1 MTLRPALW
9 AVTAAL
15 VGAAT
20 IAATPRI
27 TALGQQD
34 AISPAALAQ
43 IDALLREKD
52 TRTAAERKIDS
63 QLLYALRQDQGLPPA
78 PGVTTLDVD
87 LPLTSDGHIVV
98 DVRARL
104 TPALLARVRALT
116 DEVKTFAASGS
127 LQLHLD
133 VDQVVPLAA
142 DPDVIFVQPVR
153 NLGVLRAGSG
163 TGAATTEGDIAHRSA
178 MFRGLTGAIGAG
190 VKIGVLSDGV
200 EHLAAAQ
207 ATGDLGDV
215 TVLPGQEG
223 IGDEGTAMLE
233 VIHDLAPGA
242 QLFFATG
249 DTSVASLAQ
258 NIRALRAAGCDIIVD
273 DVSYLEETPFQDGQS
288 ANVVSTTNGG
298 AAIQAVK
305 EVAASGALYFSAAGN
320 GGNLTHGT
328 SGVWEGDF
336 SDAGT
341 TVAPLTG
348 GRLHAF
354 APNQPFDVIADSQ
367 SPVTL
372 FWSDPLGGSANDY
385 DLFQV
390 NEEGTAVISGST
402 NIQGGSQDPFEQVGF
417 SGPGNRVVIVR
428 KTGAASRFL
437 HLDLNGGTLQIG
449 TAGHVRGHAAT
460 TQPLSFGVAATDA
473 SGVYPGPFNASRVVE
488 TYSSDG
494 PRRIFYAENGAALT
508 PGNLSSTGGSVLA
521 KPDITAA
528 DRVSVSG
535 ASNESTLFTGTSAA
549 AAHAAAI
556 AALVKSA
563 NPAFTPAQ
571 VKTAMLASA
580 IDIEAPGTDRDSG
593 AGIVVAQPAQ
603 PGCTFTLSGTGTVDT
618 GAALTSLTVN
628 ASAPSCHW
636 VVWSDVAW
644 IKVVNPAGTGSGP
657 VKLIVS
663 ANGGPE
669 RSATMTVEG
678 GSTRRIS
685 QAPAASGPR
694 TVNQFTPVLLPD
706 DKTTDVPI
714 QVQGVARPISDVT
727 VSLYLTHTFD
737 SDLAISLIGPD
748 GTTVPLSVH
757 HGIDGQN
764 YGSSCEAEESLTTFT
779 DSAEARVIE
788 GVPPF
793 VGSFI
798 PERPLAAFKG
808 KLGAAANGTW
818 TLRIQDNVIQD
829 SGTLQCVSLK
839 IFTNLPRPVLSDFDG
854 DAGADV
860 ASYKSNGDWTV
871 RPSSSGFASP
881 ALQHL
886 GGPGAVPV
894 PGDYDGDGVQ
904 DIAVYRVNTGSWTAL
919 KSSSNF
925 ASTFSVNWGGTGF
938 TPVPGDYDGDGRT
951 DPAVY
956 VPATGVWA
964 VLKSSTG
971 YTEAININWGGAGF
985 TPVPG
990 QDFDGDG
997 ISDVAVYR
1005 AATGVWSIL
1014 KSSTRFTTTIAVG
1027 WGGGRH
1033 TLAPGDYDGD
1043 RRADLGLYDPV
1054 TGIWSVLLAQGN
1066 YTTARSINW
1075 GGAGFTPVP
1084 ADFDADGK
1092 IDAAVF
1098 QSTTGTWFVLKS
1110 TTNYTSSTSVASSSS
1125 IGDRPVTTAI
1135 AMRDEATRAT
1145 DYDGDLRAD
1154 LTVFNGATGVWS
1166 ILQSA
1171 AGFTTAINV
1180 GLGGAAYKQVPGDFD
1195 GDRQADVAV
1204 YHPVT
1209 GDWFVLLS
1217 STGFTTSLA
1226 KLAGGTGWTAVPA
1239 DYDGD
1244 GRTDIGVY
1252 NRASGAWFVL
1262 KSSTNY
1268 TTTLGLSWGGTGY
1281 LPQPADYDGDGKA
1294 DLGLYQQSTGTWLV
1308 LLSANNYTTTI
1319 SKNAGGPGFSPVAA
1333 DYDGDGKA
1341 DFTVYNTTTGVWF
1354 GLKSGS
1360 GYTTSLSVGWG
1371 GTGYAPVRGDYDGDG
1386 KTDLAIYQQSSG
1398 NWFILLS
1405 SSNYTSTLSRNWG
1418 GAGFLAVPPYAD

>member
-15 VGAAT
+15 IGAAAL
-20 IAATPRI
+20 AATPRI

-34 AISPAALAQ
+34 AITPAALAQ

-52 TRTAAERKIDS
+52 TRTPVERKIDS
-63 QLLYALRQDQGLPPA
+63 QLLYALRQAEGLPPA
-78 PGVTTLDVD
+78 PGATALEVV
-87 LPLTSDGHIVV
+87 LPFTDDGHIVV
-98 DVRARL
+98 DVKARL
-104 TPALLARVRALT
+104 TPALLAHVRTLT
-116 DEVKTFAASGS
+116 SEVQTFAASDA
-127 LQLHLD
+127 LQLHLEA
-133 VDQVVPLAA
+133 DQVADLAA
-142 DPDVIFVQPVR
+142 DPDVIFIQPVQE
-153 NLGVLRAGSG
+153 LTAARAGSG
-163 TGAATTEGDIAHRSA
+163 TGAATSEGDIAHRTA
-178 MFRGLTGAIGAG
+178 IFRGLTGATGAG

-200 EHLAAAQ
+200 EHLADAQ
-207 ATGDLGDV
+207 ATGDLGGV

-223 IGDEGTAMLE
+223 SGDEGTAMLE

-242 QLFFATG
+242 QLFFAAG
-249 DTSVASLAQ
+249 GQSIAALAQ
-258 NIRALRAAGCDIIVD
+258 NIRALRAAGCDVIVD
-273 DVSYLEETPFQDGQS
+273 DVSHLAETPFQDGQS
-288 ANVVSTTNGG
+288 ASVVSTTNAG

-305 EVAASGALYFSAAGN
+305 AVAASGALYFSAAGN
-320 GGNLTHGT
+320 DGNLTHGT

-336 SDAGT
+336 SDAGPAI
-341 TVAPLTG
+341 APLTG

-354 APNQPFDVIADSQ
+354 AADQPFDVITDAESAA
-367 SPVTL
+367 TL

-385 DLFQV
+385 DLFEV
-390 NEEGTAVISGST
+390 NEDGTVVVGAST
-402 NIQGGSQDPFEQVGF
+402 NIQSGSQDPYEDVGF
-417 SGPGNRVVIVR
+417 GESGNRLVVVR

-437 HLDLNGGTLQIG
+437 HLDTNGGTLRIG
-449 TAGHVRGHAAT
+449 TTGHVRGHAAT
-460 TQPLSFGVAATDA
+460 SQPLSFGVAATDA

-488 TYSSDG
+488 SYSSDG
-494 PRRIFYAENGAALT
+494 PRRIFFAENGAALT

-521 KPDITAA
+521 KPDLTAA

-535 ASNESTLFTGTSAA
+535 AGQSALFTGTSAA

-571 VKTAMLASA
+571 VKNAMLASA

-593 AGIVVAQPAQ
+593 AGIVVAQPAE
-603 PGCTFTLSGTGTVDT
+603 PGCAFTLSGPGAVEA

-636 VVWSDVAW
+636 VVWSDVSW
-644 IKVVNPAGTGSGP
+644 IKVVNPAGGGTGA
-657 VKLIVS
+657 VKMIVS

-669 RSATMTVEG
+669 RSATITVEG
-678 GSTRRIS
+678 GSTRRIE
-685 QAPAASGPR
+685 QAAAGSGPH
-694 TVNQFTPVLLPD
+694 TVNQFTPVPLPD
-706 DKTTDVPI
+706 VTTTDVPLV
-714 QVQGVARPISDVT
+714 VQGLVRPISDVT
-727 VSLYLTHTFD
+727 VSLSLTHTFD
-737 SDLAISLIGPD
+737 GDLTISLIAPD
-748 GTTVPLSVH
+748 GTTVPLSVRRGGSGH
-757 HGIDGQN
+757 N
-764 YGSSCEAEESLTTFT
+764 YGASCDPEESLTTFT
-779 DSAEARVIE
+779 DSAEQRIIDGLA
-788 GVPPF
+788 PF
-793 VGSFI
+793 IGSFV
-798 PERPLAAFKG
+798 PDRPLAAFRG
-808 KLGAAANGTW
+808 KLGAAVNGTW
-818 TLRIQDNVIQD
+818 KLRIQDSANQD
-829 SGTLQCVSLK
+829 SGTLQCVSLRV
-839 IFTNLPRPVLSDFDG
+839 FTSLPRAIGSDFDG

-860 ASYKSNGDWTV
+860 ASYKSNGDWTL
-871 RPSSSGFASP
+871 RRSSAGFASS

-894 PGDYDGDGVQ
+894 PGDYDGDGIQ
-904 DIAVYRVNTGSWTAL
+904 DIAVYRVDTGSWTIL

-925 ASTFSVNWGGTGF
+925 TATLTVNWGGTGF
-938 TPVPGDYDGDGRT
+938 TAVPGDYDGDGRT

-964 VLKSSTG
+964 VLKSSSG
-971 YTEAININWGGAGF
+971 YTAAMNLNWGGAGF
-985 TPVPG
+985 TPIPG
-990 QDFDGDG
+990 QDFDGDAV
-997 ISDVAVYR
+997 SDVAVYR

-1014 KSSTRFTTTIAVG
+1014 KSSTRFTTTIAVA
-1027 WGGGRH
+1027 WGGGRY
-1033 TLAPGDYDGD
+1033 TLVPGDYDGD
-1043 RRADLGLYDPV
+1043 RLADLGLYDPV
-1054 TGIWSVLLAQGN
+1054 TGVWSVLLAQGN
-1066 YTTARSINW
+1066 YTTARTINW

-1084 ADFDADGK
+1084 ADFDGDGK
-1092 IDAAVF
+1092 IDAALF

-1110 TTNYTSSTSVASSSS
+1110 TTNYTSSISVASPASR
-1125 IGDRPVTTAI
+1125 GDRPVTTAI
-1135 AMRDEATRAT
+1135 AMRGDATRAT

-1180 GLGGAAYKQVPGDFD
+1180 GLGGSAYRQVPGDFD
-1195 GDRQADVAV
+1195 GDNQADVAV

-1244 GRTDIGVY
+1244 GRTDIAVY
-1252 NRASGAWFVL
+1252 NTASGAWFVL

-1281 LPQPADYDGDGKA
+1281 APQPADFDGDGKA

-1308 LLSANNYTTTI
+1308 LLSASNYTTTI
-1319 SKNAGGPGFSPVAA
+1319 SKNAGGPGFAPVAA

-1341 DFTVYNTTTGVWF
+1341 DFTVYNTTTGLWF
-1354 GLKSGS
+1354 GLKSG
-1360 GYTTSLSVGWG
+1360 GNYATSLAIGWG

-1386 KTDLAIYQQSSG
+1386 KTDLAIYQESSG
-1398 NWFILLS
+1398 TWFVLLS
-1405 SSNYTSTLSRNWG
+1405 SANYTTTLSRNWG
-1418 GAGFLAVPPYAD
+1418 GAGFRPVPPYSN